1 MVQMNVTYQGEKHC
15 ELTHGPSGVK
25 ISTDAPR
32 DNMGLGQ
39 AFSPTDLLSVSLA
52 SCILTTMAIIFEK
65 DGIDL
70 KGAWSSVGKEMT
82 GAPRRVGKI
91 SLEIHLPKKLTAEQR
106 QKLEPIAEECP
117 VHRSLH
123 PDLIKNVHFIYD
135 VI

>member
-1 MVQMNVTYQGEKHC
+1 MVQMNVIYQGEKHC

-70 KGAWSSVGKEMT
+70 KGAWSSVEKEMT
-82 GAPRRVGKI
+82 TAPRRVGKI

-106 QKLEPIAEECP
+106 QKL
-117 VHRSLH
+117 
-123 PDLIKNVHFIYD
+123 
-135 VI
+135 